1 VGFQHIQVSACEL
14 LTEIF
19 SFYVNRIGVAV
30 EKRASLCS
38 RTEVNA
44 LDLLGALTEDF
55 ETGLSQL
62 RQVIDSIEMSPLPAP
77 SMASA
82 IKVSQE
88 NRLVSLS
95 HLSSEERDIFEEACS
110 IPVSVDD
117 TISFEITGSYGSC
130 GGCQLPPLPKK
141 IVPIQNLSY
150 NEVFETNTE
159 NKQCAQV
166 LLNEYDQ
173 VTYTDNLSFMSLG
186 GVVSREAYSNKKSP
200 LSNLLKASIYLLG

>member
-1 VGFQHIQVSACEL
+1 LSGFL
-14 LTEIF
+14 
-19 SFYVNRIGVAV
+19 AV

-95 HLSSEERDIFEEACS
+95 HLSSEERDIFE
-110 IPVSVDD
+110 
-117 TISFEITGSYGSC
+117 G
-130 GGCQLPPLPKK
+130 K
-141 IVPIQNLSY
+141 
-150 NEVFETNTE
+150 
-159 NKQCAQV
+159 
-166 LLNEYDQ
+166 
-173 VTYTDNLSFMSLG
+173 
-186 GVVSREAYSNKKSP
+186 
-200 LSNLLKASIYLLG
+200 